1 MDVNLQN
8 AAGMPLV
15 WFSVALMEK
24 GDSGVMLRFLLRKG
38 ANINTRNFVGQN
50 VLSLVVSNRG
60 KEAIPMLE

>member
-1 MDVNLQN
+1 MDVNQQN

-24 GDSGVMLRFLLRKG
+24 GDSGVMLRLLLRKG